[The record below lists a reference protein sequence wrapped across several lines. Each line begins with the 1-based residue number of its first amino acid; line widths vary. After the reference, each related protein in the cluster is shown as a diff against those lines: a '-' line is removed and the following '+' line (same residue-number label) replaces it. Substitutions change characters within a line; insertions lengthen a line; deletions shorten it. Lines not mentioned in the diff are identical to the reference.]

1 MKWSVYWTALVGAL
15 LGVLWL
21 KNSHTHKDKTT
32 QWNLG
37 KSIIECILLV
47 LAVAFMPAIIAI
59 YGSMWI
65 TKGIKRPGIKILVG
79 FSVGT
84 VLMIVM
90 GWALEILVL
99 VGVFSIDVLSDDF
112 LSFMKERRE
121 QKKGIPREAMAQ
133 G

>member
-15 LGVLWL
+15 LGALYL
-21 KNSHTHKDKTT
+21 KNNHNHKDKSL
-32 QWNLG
+32 QWNLL
-37 KSIIECILLV
+37 KSCSECILLV

-84 VLMIVM
+84 ALMLIM

-99 VGVFSIDVLSDDF
+99 IGVFSIDVLSDDF
-112 LSFMKERRE
+112 LSFMNERRQMKE
-121 QKKGIPREAMAQ
+121 QLRASA
-133 G
+133 